1 MFVNGQLVPFSM
13 KIGDAGEAFFVF
25 ETEEEIPDNLVT
37 SPILEAT
44 KPGET
49 NAHARETGRFG
60 AGPASPP
67 VKVSS
72 GSNQEPEFLDLNATA
87 EVQSR
92 EGTPSPSSRS
102 RKSSEDNKSI
112 GSRMLERNAQL
123 GKAMVGAAKETEKAE
138 ADRMKDSTVIEGLK
152 EAELGE
158 REYLRDEASEA
169 FFATPKPSGAEFPSV
184 GEKADAALPGSE
196 VERVHEPDVKYTDGK
211 SARGSMH
218 ICMNA

>member
-60 AGPASPP
+60 AGPASPT